1 MSLVTVTGGVCA
13 AQGYLAA
20 GVSAGLKR
28 TGNPDVAL
36 IVSTHPAVV
45 AGVFTRNNVVAAPVR
60 VSQARLA
67 VGGPARAVVVNSG
80 GANACTGT
88 QGLADAEAMTQAA
101 GEALGVPAEEVFVC
115 STGLIGALL
124 PMDKVVA
131 GINKAAASLGVDD
144 EIVARAIMTT
154 DTVPKLA
161 AVASTHAWHLGGIA
175 KGAGMINPNMG
186 TMLAVVT
193 TDAVVDRGILQ
204 AALHR
209 VADKTFNS
217 ITIDGDTS
225 TNDTL
230 LVFANGAS
238 GLRPDPAELEA
249 ALLQVC
255 DSLSRQMVADGEGVT
270 KFVTVKVT
278 GAAGE
283 ADAVKA
289 ARAIAESTLVKTA
302 LFGEDANWG
311 RVASAVGN
319 SGAEANFDG
328 LTISM
333 AGVRLVTA
341 GASEGMQAIDAA
353 RAAMAA
359 NQITIE
365 CDLGVGGA
373 EATILTSDLTPDY
386 VTLNAEYEL

>member
-13 AQGYLAA
+13 AQGFLAA

-36 IVSTHPAVV
+36 IVSTQPAVV
-45 AGVFTRNNVVAAPVR
+45 AGVFTRNNVAAAPVR
-60 VSQARLA
+60 VSRARLA
-67 VGGPARAVVVNSG
+67 AGTGRAVVINSG
-80 GANACTGT
+80 GANACTGA
-88 QGLADAEAMTQAA
+88 QGLADARAMTEAA

-193 TDAVVDRGILQ
+193 TDAVADRDVLQ

-209 VADKTFNS
+209 VADQTFNS

-230 LVFANGAS
+230 LVLANGAS
-238 GLRPDPAELEA
+238 GVRPDPTELEA

-278 GAAGE
+278 GAGSE
-283 ADAVKA
+283 ADAVRA

-333 AGVRLVTA
+333 AGVRLLTA
-341 GASEGMQAIDAA
+341 GASEGMKAIEQA

-359 NQITIE
+359 NQITVE
-365 CDLGVGGA
+365 CDLGVGS
-373 EATILTSDLTPDY
+373 ERATILTSDLSPDY

>member
-13 AQGYLAA
+13 AEGFLAA

-36 IVSTHPAVV
+36 IVSTQPAVV
-45 AGVFTRNNVVAAPVR
+45 AGVFTRNNVAAAPVR
-60 VSQARLA
+60 ISRARLA
-67 VGGPARAVVVNSG
+67 GGTGRAVVINSG
-80 GANACTGT
+80 GANACTGA

-101 GEALGVPAEEVFVC
+101 GEALGVPGDQVYVC

-131 GINKAAASLGVDD
+131 GIHAAASALGVDD
-144 EIVARAIMTT
+144 EIAARAIMTT

-186 TMLAVVT
+186 TMLSVVT
-193 TDAVVDRGILQ
+193 TDAVVDREILQ

-209 VADKTFNS
+209 VADQTFNS

-230 LVFANGAS
+230 LVLANGAS
-238 GLRPDPAELEA
+238 GVRPDPVELES
-249 ALLQVC
+249 ALGQVC

-278 GAAGE
+278 GATGE
-283 ADAVKA
+283 ADAVRA

-333 AGVRLVTA
+333 AGVRLVTG
-341 GASEGMQAIDAA
+341 GASEGMEAIEKA

-359 NQITIE
+359 NQITIA
-365 CDLGVGGA
+365 CDLGVGA
-373 EATILTSDLTPDY
+373 AQATILTSDLTPDY

>member
-1 MSLVTVTGGVCA
+1 MSFVTVTGGVCA
-13 AQGYLAA
+13 PQGFLAA

-36 IVSTHPAVV
+36 VVSTQPATV
-45 AGVFTRNNVVAAPVR
+45 AGVFTRNNVAAAPVQVSRAR
-60 VSQARLA
+60 VAA
-67 VGGPARAVVVNSG
+67 GAAAGAVVINSG
-80 GANACTGT
+80 CANACTGT
-88 QGLADAEAMTQAA
+88 RGLADAQKMTEAA
-101 GEALGVPAEEVFVC
+101 GAALGIPAEQVFVC
-115 STGLIGALL
+115 STGLIGPFL
-124 PMDKVVA
+124 PMDKVVS
-131 GINKAAASLGVDD
+131 GIKDAASKLGVDD
-144 EIVARAIMTT
+144 GIAARAIMTT

-193 TDAVVDRGILQ
+193 TDAVADREILQ

-209 VADKTFNS
+209 VADRTFNS

-230 LVFANGAS
+230 LVLANGAS
-238 GLRPDPAELEA
+238 GVRPDPAELED
-249 ALLQVC
+249 ALLAVC

-270 KFVTVKVT
+270 KFVTVTVT
-278 GAAGE
+278 GAGGH

-319 SGAEANFDG
+319 SGAAARFDS

-333 AGVRLVTA
+333 AGVRVLTA
-341 GASEGMQAIDAA
+341 GVGEGMQAIDSA
-353 RAAMAA
+353 RAAMASS
-359 NQITIE
+359 QISIE
-365 CDLGVGGA
+365 CDLGAGSDQ
-373 EATILTSDLTPDY
+373 ATILTSDLTPDY